1 MPRIIFKCP
10 YIKPGTERAAAH
22 LNNYVRYVATRD
34 GTDLL
39 KPDKAGQPATKKQ
52 RAMVERLLRDFPMC
66 RGMFEYEDYQSSP
79 TRATASEFITRAIE
93 DYGVPAEAQRSGFG
107 GERRSSEMSEL
118 SPQGGSEGYGACDDA
133 DQIAKRENY
142 VSYIAQRPRAERL
155 GAHGLFNGT
164 GDALELSR
172 IAEEVANHPGNVW
185 LPIISL
191 RREDAARL
199 GYDNAR
205 QWQALLSTYAPQIAD
220 TMNIPWE
227 QFRWYASYHD
237 EGAHPHVHMVCYSA
251 DGRSGFLDKEGIA
264 RIKSGLAKNIFRQ
277 ELTEIYRQQTQR
289 RDELVRQSG
298 EVMKEL
304 IRQMLS
310 GTLENP
316 RIEQLM
322 GELAQRLKST
332 SGKKQYGY
340 LKAPLKAV
348 VDEIVD
354 ELAKDTRVSS
364 TYDLWYQLR
373 EEVLRTYRDDLP
385 DRLPLS
391 RQTEFKRIKNVVV
404 EEAARLGEHTEVFT
418 PADIQEPPQAGE
430 DDGPEPEAESE
441 GSDVP
446 EEASEAPPAVVWS
459 DRYKRARSFL
469 YGDDETPQN
478 HEQACRLFMEE
489 ALDGNAL
496 AMHDLGRMFADGT
509 GVEADAEQ
517 SHAWYAKAL
526 SAFQTVERQRPN
538 RYVEYRIGKM
548 YAGGLGTE
556 QDDTAAAKWFSQA
569 AARGYQYAQY
579 SLAGLYSRGKG
590 VPQDDGKALELYT
603 LAAAQGFPYAAWE
616 LGKRY
621 CDGIGC
627 AVDGRQ
633 AARYFSAA
641 YDGFRTLADQRP
653 DDRLQYRIGWMLLH
667 GVGTERD
674 ETAALEWLEKSAE
687 LKNTYAEYQMAKHIL
702 ADPSAKPEQTRQVV
716 GWLTHAAEAGLD
728 CAQYALGKLY
738 RDGGPVA
745 QDMTQAVIW
754 FSQAAERGNQYAMYA
769 LGKLRLEADD
779 PAAARRW
786 FQQSADLGNQFAQYR
801 LGKLL
806 LCGDGV
812 AKDTAGAVRWL
823 TESAEQGNQYA
834 QYALGK
840 LYLLGKDIPQD
851 RESAVRWFTLAAEQG
866 NEYARYFLDHMDD
879 SPSLF
884 ASATRLLHHMGRIFQ
899 EQAPP
904 PSGGISFVDSKLR
917 RKIREKKIAM
927 GHKPDDHEEQGI
939 ALK

>member
-93 DYGVPAEAQRSGFG
+93 DNY
-107 GERRSSEMSEL
+107 
-118 SPQGGSEGYGACDDA
+118 

-364 TYDLWYQLR
+364 AYDLWYQLR

-430 DDGPEPEAESE
+430 DAGPEPEAESE

-469 YGDDETPQN
+469 YGDDETPQD

-489 ALDGNAL
+489 ALGGNAL

-556 QDDTAAAKWFSQA
+556 QNDREALVWFEK
-569 AARGYQYAQY
+569 AAR
-579 SLAGLYSRGKG
+579 
-590 VPQDDGKALELYT
+590 
-603 LAAAQGFPYAAWE
+603 
-616 LGKRY
+616 
-621 CDGIGC
+621 
-627 AVDGRQ
+627 
-633 AARYFSAA
+633 
-641 YDGFRTLADQRP
+641 QRNP
-653 DDRLQYRIGWMLLH
+653 
-667 GVGTERD
+667 
-674 ETAALEWLEKSAE
+674 
-687 LKNTYAEYQMAKHIL
+687 YAEYQMAKHIL

-728 CAQYALGKLY
+728 CAQYALGRLY

-745 QDMTQAVIW
+745 QDMTHAVIW

-904 PSGGISFVDSKLR
+904 PGAESPLWTAS
-917 RKIREKKIAM
+917 
-927 GHKPDDHEEQGI
+927 
-939 ALK
+939 

>member
-93 DYGVPAEAQRSGFG
+93 DNY
-107 GERRSSEMSEL
+107 
-118 SPQGGSEGYGACDDA
+118 

-164 GDALELSR
+164 GDALELSK

-191 RREDAARL
+191 RREGAARL

-205 QWQALLSTYAPQIAD
+205 QWQALLSNYAPQIAD

-316 RIEQLM
+316 RIAQLM

-354 ELAKDTRVSS
+354 ELAKDARVSS
-364 TYDLWYQLR
+364 AYDLWYQLR

-430 DDGPEPEAESE
+430 DAGPEPEAESE

-469 YGDDETPQN
+469 YGDDDTPQD

-509 GVEADAEQ
+509 GVEADTEQ

-556 QDDTAAAKWFSQA
+556 QNDREALVWFEKV
-569 AARGYQYAQY
+569 AR
-579 SLAGLYSRGKG
+579 
-590 VPQDDGKALELYT
+590 
-603 LAAAQGFPYAAWE
+603 
-616 LGKRY
+616 
-621 CDGIGC
+621 
-627 AVDGRQ
+627 
-633 AARYFSAA
+633 
-641 YDGFRTLADQRP
+641 QRNP
-653 DDRLQYRIGWMLLH
+653 
-667 GVGTERD
+667 
-674 ETAALEWLEKSAE
+674 
-687 LKNTYAEYQMAKHIL
+687 YAEYQMAKHIL
-702 ADPSAKPEQTRQVV
+702 ADPSAKPEQTRQAV

-745 QDMTQAVIW
+745 QDMTQAVIR

-786 FQQSADLGNQFAQYR
+786 FRQSADLGNQFAQYR

-806 LCGDGV
+806 LSGDGV
-812 AKDTAGAVRWL
+812 AKDTASAVRWL
-823 TESAEQGNQYA
+823 MESAEQGNQYA

-851 RESAVRWFTLAAEQG
+851 RESAVRWLTLAAEQG
-866 NEYARYFLDHMDD
+866 NEYAQFFLDHMDD

>member
-93 DYGVPAEAQRSGFG
+93 DNY
-107 GERRSSEMSEL
+107 
-118 SPQGGSEGYGACDDA
+118 

-205 QWQALLSTYAPQIAD
+205 QWQALLSNYAPQIAD

-340 LKAPLKAV
+340 LKASLKAV

-354 ELAKDTRVSS
+354 ELAKDSRVSS
-364 TYDLWYQLR
+364 AYDLWYQLR

-418 PADIQEPPQAGE
+418 PADTQEPPQAGE
-430 DDGPEPEAESE
+430 DAGPEPEAESE

-469 YGDDETPQN
+469 YGDDETPQD

-509 GVEADAEQ
+509 GVEADTEQ

-556 QDDTAAAKWFSQA
+556 QNDREALVWFEKV
-569 AARGYQYAQY
+569 AR
-579 SLAGLYSRGKG
+579 
-590 VPQDDGKALELYT
+590 
-603 LAAAQGFPYAAWE
+603 
-616 LGKRY
+616 
-621 CDGIGC
+621 
-627 AVDGRQ
+627 
-633 AARYFSAA
+633 
-641 YDGFRTLADQRP
+641 QRNP
-653 DDRLQYRIGWMLLH
+653 
-667 GVGTERD
+667 
-674 ETAALEWLEKSAE
+674 
-687 LKNTYAEYQMAKHIL
+687 YAEYQMAKHIL
-702 ADPSAKPEQTRQVV
+702 ADPSAKPEQTRQAV

-745 QDMTQAVIW
+745 QDMTQAVIR

-786 FQQSADLGNQFAQYR
+786 FRQSADLGNQFAQYQ

-866 NEYARYFLDHMDD
+866 NEYARYFLDHMND

-899 EQAPP
+899 EQALP

>member
-79 TRATASEFITRAIE
+79 TRAAASEFITRAIE
-93 DYGVPAEAQRSGFG
+93 DNY
-107 GERRSSEMSEL
+107 
-118 SPQGGSEGYGACDDA
+118 

-340 LKAPLKAV
+340 LKASLKAV

-354 ELAKDTRVSS
+354 ELAKDSRVSS
-364 TYDLWYQLR
+364 AYDLWYQLR

-430 DDGPEPEAESE
+430 DAGPEPEAESE

-469 YGDDETPQN
+469 YGDDDTPQD

-509 GVEADAEQ
+509 GVEADTEQ

-556 QDDTAAAKWFSQA
+556 QNDREALVWFEKV
-569 AARGYQYAQY
+569 AR
-579 SLAGLYSRGKG
+579 
-590 VPQDDGKALELYT
+590 
-603 LAAAQGFPYAAWE
+603 
-616 LGKRY
+616 
-621 CDGIGC
+621 
-627 AVDGRQ
+627 
-633 AARYFSAA
+633 
-641 YDGFRTLADQRP
+641 QRNP
-653 DDRLQYRIGWMLLH
+653 
-667 GVGTERD
+667 
-674 ETAALEWLEKSAE
+674 
-687 LKNTYAEYQMAKHIL
+687 YAEYQMAKHIL
-702 ADPSAKPEQTRQVV
+702 ADPSAKPEQTRQAV

-728 CAQYALGKLY
+728 CAQHALGKLY

-745 QDMTQAVIW
+745 QDMTQAVIR
-754 FSQAAERGNQYAMYA
+754 FSQAAKRGNQYAMYA

-786 FQQSADLGNQFAQYR
+786 FRQSADLGNQFAQYQ

-939 ALK
+939 ELK

>member
-79 TRATASEFITRAIE
+79 TRATASEFITRALE
-93 DYGVPAEAQRSGFG
+93 DNY
-107 GERRSSEMSEL
+107 
-118 SPQGGSEGYGACDDA
+118 

-205 QWQALLSTYAPQIAD
+205 QWQSLLSTYAPQIAD

-289 RDELVRQSG
+289 RDDLVRQSG

-332 SGKKQYGY
+332 SGRKQYGY

-354 ELAKDTRVSS
+354 ELAKDSRVSS
-364 TYDLWYQLR
+364 AYDLWYQLW
-373 EEVLRTYRDDLP
+373 EEVLRTYQDDLP

-418 PADIQEPPQAGE
+418 PADTQEPPQAGE
-430 DDGPEPEAESE
+430 DAGSEPEAESE

-469 YGDDETPQN
+469 YGDDDTPQD

-489 ALDGNAL
+489 ALGGNAL
-496 AMHDLGRMFADGT
+496 AMHDLGRLLAVGA

-556 QDDTAAAKWFSQA
+556 QNDREALVWFEK
-569 AARGYQYAQY
+569 AAR
-579 SLAGLYSRGKG
+579 
-590 VPQDDGKALELYT
+590 
-603 LAAAQGFPYAAWE
+603 
-616 LGKRY
+616 
-621 CDGIGC
+621 
-627 AVDGRQ
+627 
-633 AARYFSAA
+633 
-641 YDGFRTLADQRP
+641 QRNP
-653 DDRLQYRIGWMLLH
+653 
-667 GVGTERD
+667 
-674 ETAALEWLEKSAE
+674 
-687 LKNTYAEYQMAKHIL
+687 YAEYQMAKHIL
-702 ADPSAKPEQTRQVV
+702 ADPSAKPEQTRQAV

-806 LCGDGV
+806 LSGDGV

-927 GHKPDDHEEQGI
+927 GHKPDDHEEPVQQ
-939 ALK
+939 LR

>member
-1 MPRIIFKCP
+1 M
-10 YIKPGTERAAAH
+10 G
-22 LNNYVRYVATRD
+22 
-34 GTDLL
+34 
-39 KPDKAGQPATKKQ
+39 
-52 RAMVERLLRDFPMC
+52 
-66 RGMFEYEDYQSSP
+66 
-79 TRATASEFITRAIE
+79 
-93 DYGVPAEAQRSGFG
+93 G
-107 GERRSSEMSEL
+107 GE
-118 SPQGGSEGYGACDDA
+118 GYEACDDA
-133 DQIAKRENY
+133 AKRENY
-142 VSYIAQRPRAERL
+142 VSYIAQRPRAERI
-155 GAHGLFNGT
+155 GVHGLFNGT
-164 GDALELSR
+164 GDALVLSR

-354 ELAKDTRVSS
+354 ELAKDTHVSS
-364 TYDLWYQLR
+364 AYDLWYQLR

-404 EEAARLGEHTEVFT
+404 EAARLGEHTEVFT
-418 PADIQEPPQAGE
+418 PADTQEPPQAGE
-430 DDGPEPEAESE
+430 NAGPEPEVESE

-469 YGDDETPQN
+469 YGDDETPQD

-496 AMHDLGRMFADGT
+496 AMHDLGRMFVDGT
-509 GVEADAEQ
+509 GVEADTEQ
-517 SHAWYAKAL
+517 AHAWYAKAL

-538 RYVEYRIGKM
+538 RYVEYRIG
-548 YAGGLGTE
+548 
-556 QDDTAAAKWFSQA
+556 
-569 AARGYQYAQY
+569 
-579 SLAGLYSRGKG
+579 
-590 VPQDDGKALELYT
+590 
-603 LAAAQGFPYAAWE
+603 
-616 LGKRY
+616 
-621 CDGIGC
+621 
-627 AVDGRQ
+627 
-633 AARYFSAA
+633 
-641 YDGFRTLADQRP
+641 
-653 DDRLQYRIGWMLLH
+653 WMLLH
-667 GVGTERD
+667 GVGTEQD
-674 ETAALEWLEKSAE
+674 ESAALEWLEKSAE

-702 ADPSAKPEQTRQVV
+702 ANPSAKRERTRQAVD
-716 GWLTHAAEAGLD
+716 WLTHAAEAGLD

-745 QDMTQAVIW
+745 QDMTQAVIR

-779 PAAARRW
+779 PAAALRW
-786 FQQSADLGNQFAQYR
+786 FRQSANLGNQFAQYQ

-840 LYLLGKDIPQD
+840 LYLLGKDVPQD

-866 NEYARYFLDHMDD
+866 NEYARFFLDHMDD

>member
-10 YIKPGTERAAAH
+10 YIKPGTAKAAAH

-93 DYGVPAEAQRSGFG
+93 DNY
-107 GERRSSEMSEL
+107 
-118 SPQGGSEGYGACDDA
+118 

-348 VDEIVD
+348 VDEILD
-354 ELAKDTRVSS
+354 ELAKDSRVASA
-364 TYDLWYQLR
+364 YDLWYQLR

-430 DDGPEPEAESE
+430 DAGPEPEAESE

-469 YGDDETPQN
+469 YGDDETPQD

-496 AMHDLGRMFADGT
+496 AMHDLGRMFVDGT
-509 GVEADAEQ
+509 GVEADTEQ
-517 SHAWYAKAL
+517 AHAWYAKAL

-538 RYVEYRIGKM
+538 RYVEYRIG
-548 YAGGLGTE
+548 
-556 QDDTAAAKWFSQA
+556 
-569 AARGYQYAQY
+569 
-579 SLAGLYSRGKG
+579 
-590 VPQDDGKALELYT
+590 
-603 LAAAQGFPYAAWE
+603 
-616 LGKRY
+616 
-621 CDGIGC
+621 
-627 AVDGRQ
+627 
-633 AARYFSAA
+633 
-641 YDGFRTLADQRP
+641 
-653 DDRLQYRIGWMLLH
+653 WMLLH
-667 GVGTERD
+667 GVGTEQD
-674 ETAALEWLEKSAE
+674 ESAALEWLEKSAE

-702 ADPSAKPEQTRQVV
+702 ANPSAKRERTRQAVD
-716 GWLTHAAEAGLD
+716 WLTHAAEAGLD

-738 RDGGPVA
+738 RDGGSVA
-745 QDMTQAVIW
+745 QDMTQAVIR

-786 FQQSADLGNQFAQYR
+786 FRQSADLGNQFAQYQ

-840 LYLLGKDIPQD
+840 LYLLGKDISQD

-866 NEYARYFLDHMDD
+866 NEYARYFLDHMND

-939 ALK
+939 ELK

>member
-10 YIKPGTERAAAH
+10 YIKPGTAKAAAR

-34 GTDLL
+34 GVEKLT
-39 KPDKAGQPATKKQ
+39 PDKAALPATKKQ
-52 RAMVERLLRDFPMC
+52 RAMVERLLRDFPVC

-79 TRATASEFITRAIE
+79 TRAAASEFISRAIE
-93 DYGVPAEAQRSGFG
+93 DNY
-107 GERRSSEMSEL
+107 
-118 SPQGGSEGYGACDDA
+118 

-142 VSYIAQRPRAERL
+142 VSYIAQRPRAERF

-164 GDALELSR
+164 GDTLELSR

-191 RREDAARL
+191 RREDADRL
-199 GYDNAR
+199 GYNNAR
-205 QWQALLSTYAPQIAD
+205 QWQALLSNYAPQIAD
-220 TMNIPWE
+220 AMKIPWE

-237 EGAHPHVHMVCYSA
+237 EGTHPHIHMVCYSM
-251 DGRSGFLDKEGIA
+251 DGRSGFLDQEGIA

-289 RDELVRQSG
+289 RDELVQQSG

-316 RIEQLM
+316 RVEQLM

-332 SGKKQYGY
+332 SGRKQYGY

-354 ELAKDTRVSS
+354 KLAKDSRVSS
-364 TYDLWYQLR
+364 AYDLWYQLR

-404 EEAARLGEHTEVFT
+404 EEAVRLCEHTEVFT
-418 PADIQEPPQAGE
+418 PADTQEPSQAGE
-430 DDGPEPEAESE
+430 DASPEPE
-441 GSDVP
+441 DTP
-446 EEASEAPPAVVWS
+446 EAGDEAPPAVVWS
-459 DRYKRARSFL
+459 AQYKRARTL
-469 YGDDETPQN
+469 LHGDDDTPQD
-478 HEQACRLFMEE
+478 HKQAYRLFVEE
-489 ALDGNAL
+489 AIGGNAL
-496 AMHDLGRMFADGT
+496 AMHDLGRMLADGV
-509 GVEADAEQ
+509 GIDADAEQ

-526 SAFQTVERQRPN
+526 SAFQTVERRRPN

-548 YAGGLGTE
+548 YASGLGTE
-556 QDDTAAAKWFSQA
+556 LDDAAAAKWFSHS

-579 SLAGLYSRGKG
+579 SLAGLYSKGRG
-590 VPQDDGKALELYT
+590 VPQDDGKAMELYT

-621 CDGIGC
+621 RDRTGC
-627 AVDGRQ
+627 AADERQ

-641 YDGFRTLADQRP
+641 YDGFRMLADQRP
-653 DDRLQYRIGWMLLH
+653 DDRLQYRIGWMLLR

-674 ETAALEWLEKSAE
+674 ESAALEWLGKSAE
-687 LKNTYAEYQMAKHIL
+687 LKNPYAEYQVAKHIL
-702 ADPSAKPEQTRQVV
+702 ADPSARSEKVDQAVN
-716 GWLTHAAEAGLD
+716 WLTHAAGAGLD
-728 CAQYALGKLY
+728 YAQYALGKLY
-738 RDGGPVA
+738 RDGRSVA
-745 QDMTQAVIW
+745 QDTTQAVIW
-754 FSQAAERGNQYAMYA
+754 FSQAAEQGNQYAMYA

-779 PAAARRW
+779 PAAALRW
-786 FQQSADLGNQFAQYR
+786 FRQSANLGNQFAQYQM
-801 LGKLL
+801 GKLL
-806 LCGDGV
+806 LSGDGV
-812 AKDTAGAVRWL
+812 TRDTADAVRWL

-840 LYLLGKDIPQD
+840 LYLLGKDVPQD

-866 NEYARYFLDHMDD
+866 NEYARFFLDHMDD

-904 PSGGISFVDSKLR
+904 PGGGISFVDSKLR

-927 GHKPDDHEEQGI
+927 GHKPDDHEEQVQQ
-939 ALK
+939 LR

>member
-10 YIKPGTERAAAH
+10 YIKPGTAKAAAH

-79 TRATASEFITRAIE
+79 TRAAASEFITRALE
-93 DYGVPAEAQRSGFG
+93 DNVITGVPTQAQRSGLR
-107 GERRSSEMSEL
+107 GERRSSGMDEP
-118 SPQGGSEGYGACDDA
+118 SPLGGGEGYEACDDA
-133 DQIAKRENY
+133 AKRENY

-155 GAHGLFNGT
+155 GVHGLFNGT
-164 GDALELSR
+164 GDALVLSR

-220 TMNIPWE
+220 AMKIPWE

-354 ELAKDTRVSS
+354 ELAKDSRVSS
-364 TYDLWYQLR
+364 AYDLWYQLR

-404 EEAARLGEHTEVFT
+404 EEAVRLGEHTEVFT
-418 PADIQEPPQAGE
+418 PADTQELSQDDE
-430 DDGPEPEAESE
+430 DITSEPEAEPA
-441 GSDVP
+441 DTP
-446 EEASEAPPAVVWS
+446 EEADGAPPI
-459 DRYKRARSFL
+459 
-469 YGDDETPQN
+469 
-478 HEQACRLFMEE
+478 
-489 ALDGNAL
+489 
-496 AMHDLGRMFADGT
+496 
-509 GVEADAEQ
+509 
-517 SHAWYAKAL
+517 
-526 SAFQTVERQRPN
+526 RQVDP
-538 RYVEYRIGKM
+538 
-548 YAGGLGTE
+548 
-556 QDDTAAAKWFSQA
+556 
-569 AARGYQYAQY
+569 
-579 SLAGLYSRGKG
+579 
-590 VPQDDGKALELYT
+590 YT
-603 LAAAQGFPYAAWE
+603 LYRLA
-616 LGKRY
+616 KR
-621 CDGIGC
+621 
-627 AVDGRQ
+627 VL
-633 AARYFSAA
+633 
-641 YDGFRTLADQRP
+641 TKP
-653 DDRLQYRIGWMLLH
+653 D
-667 GVGTERD
+667 
-674 ETAALEWLEKSAE
+674 
-687 LKNTYAEYQMAKHIL
+687 
-702 ADPSAKPEQTRQVV
+702 AKPEQITHAVDQ
-716 GWLTHAAEAGLD
+716 LTHAAEAGLD
-728 CAQYALGKLY
+728 YAQYALGMLY
-738 RDGGPVA
+738 RNGGPVA
-745 QDMTQAVIW
+745 QDMIRAVIW
-754 FSQAAERGNQYAMYA
+754 FSQAAEQGNQYAMYA

-786 FQQSADLGNQFAQYR
+786 FRQSADLGNQFAQYR

-806 LCGDGV
+806 LSGDGV

-823 TESAEQGNQYA
+823 TKSAEQGNQYA

-840 LYLLGKDIPQD
+840 LYLLGKDVPQD
-851 RESAVRWFTLAAEQG
+851 REDAVRWLTLAAGQG
-866 NEYARYFLDHMDD
+866 NEYARFFLDHMDD

-904 PSGGISFVDSKLR
+904 PSGGISFVDSKLK

-927 GHKPDDHEEQGI
+927 GHKPNDHEEPEI
-939 ALK
+939 APRQI

>member
-39 KPDKAGQPATKKQ
+39 KPDKASQPATKKQ

-79 TRATASEFITRAIE
+79 TRAAASEFITRALE
-93 DYGVPAEAQRSGFG
+93 DNVITGVPTQAQRSGLR
-107 GERRSSEMSEL
+107 GERRSSGMDEP
-118 SPQGGSEGYGACDDA
+118 SPLGGGEGYEACDDA
-133 DQIAKRENY
+133 AKRENY
-142 VSYIAQRPRAERL
+142 VSYIAQRPRAERI
-155 GAHGLFNGT
+155 GVHGLFNGT
-164 GDALELSR
+164 GDALVLSR

-332 SGKKQYGY
+332 SGRKQYGY
-340 LKAPLKAV
+340 LKVPLKAV

-354 ELAKDTRVSS
+354 ELAKDTHVSS
-364 TYDLWYQLR
+364 AYDLWYQLR
-373 EEVLRTYRDDLP
+373 EEVLRTYRNDLP

-418 PADIQEPPQAGE
+418 PADTQEPPQAGE
-430 DDGPEPEAESE
+430 NAGPEPEVESE

-459 DRYKRARSFL
+459 DRYKQARSFL
-469 YGDDETPQN
+469 YGDDETPQD

-489 ALDGNAL
+489 ALDGNAQ
-496 AMHDLGRMFADGT
+496 AMHDLGRMFVDGT
-509 GVEADAEQ
+509 GVEADTEQ
-517 SHAWYAKAL
+517 AHAWYAKAL

-538 RYVEYRIGKM
+538 RYVEYRIG
-548 YAGGLGTE
+548 
-556 QDDTAAAKWFSQA
+556 
-569 AARGYQYAQY
+569 
-579 SLAGLYSRGKG
+579 
-590 VPQDDGKALELYT
+590 
-603 LAAAQGFPYAAWE
+603 
-616 LGKRY
+616 
-621 CDGIGC
+621 
-627 AVDGRQ
+627 
-633 AARYFSAA
+633 
-641 YDGFRTLADQRP
+641 
-653 DDRLQYRIGWMLLH
+653 WMLLH
-667 GVGTERD
+667 GVGTEQD
-674 ETAALEWLEKSAE
+674 ESAALEWLEKSAE

-702 ADPSAKPEQTRQVV
+702 ANPSAKRERTRQAVD
-716 GWLTHAAEAGLD
+716 WLTHAAEAGLD

-786 FQQSADLGNQFAQYR
+786 FRQSADLGNQFAQYQ

-840 LYLLGKDIPQD
+840 LYLLGKDISQD

-866 NEYARYFLDHMDD
+866 NEYARYFLDHMND

-927 GHKPDDHEEQGI
+927 GHKPDDHEEPVQQ
-939 ALK
+939 LR

>member
-39 KPDKAGQPATKKQ
+39 KPDKASQPATKKQ

-93 DYGVPAEAQRSGFG
+93 DNY
-107 GERRSSEMSEL
+107 
-118 SPQGGSEGYGACDDA
+118 

-220 TMNIPWE
+220 AMKIPWE

-354 ELAKDTRVSS
+354 ELAKDSRVSS
-364 TYDLWYQLR
+364 AYDLWYQLR

-404 EEAARLGEHTEVFT
+404 VEAAQLGEHTEVFT

-430 DDGPEPEAESE
+430 DAGPEPEAESE

-459 DRYKRARSFL
+459 DRYKQARSFL
-469 YGDDETPQN
+469 YGDDETPQD

-496 AMHDLGRMFADGT
+496 AMHDLGRMFVDGT
-509 GVEADAEQ
+509 GVEADTEQ
-517 SHAWYAKAL
+517 AHAWYAKAL

-538 RYVEYRIGKM
+538 RYVEYRIG
-548 YAGGLGTE
+548 
-556 QDDTAAAKWFSQA
+556 
-569 AARGYQYAQY
+569 
-579 SLAGLYSRGKG
+579 
-590 VPQDDGKALELYT
+590 
-603 LAAAQGFPYAAWE
+603 
-616 LGKRY
+616 
-621 CDGIGC
+621 
-627 AVDGRQ
+627 
-633 AARYFSAA
+633 
-641 YDGFRTLADQRP
+641 
-653 DDRLQYRIGWMLLH
+653 WMLLH
-667 GVGTERD
+667 GVGTEQD
-674 ETAALEWLEKSAE
+674 ESAALEWLEKSAE

-702 ADPSAKPEQTRQVV
+702 ANPSAKRERTRQAVD
-716 GWLTHAAEAGLD
+716 WLTHAAEAGLD

-738 RDGGPVA
+738 RDGGSVA
-745 QDMTQAVIW
+745 QDMTQAVIR

-840 LYLLGKDIPQD
+840 LYLLGKDISQD

-927 GHKPDDHEEQGI
+927 GHKPDDHEEQVQR
-939 ALK
+939 LR

>member
-93 DYGVPAEAQRSGFG
+93 DNY
-107 GERRSSEMSEL
+107 
-118 SPQGGSEGYGACDDA
+118 

-237 EGAHPHVHMVCYSA
+237 EGAHPHVHMVCYSM
-251 DGRSGFLDKEGIA
+251 DGRSGFFDKGGIA
-264 RIKSGLAKNIFRQ
+264 KIKAGLAKNIFRQ

-354 ELAKDTRVSS
+354 ELAKDSRVSS

-430 DDGPEPEAESE
+430 DAGPEPEAESE

-469 YGDDETPQN
+469 YGDDETPQD

-489 ALDGNAL
+489 ALGGNAL

-509 GVEADAEQ
+509 GVEADTEQ

-556 QDDTAAAKWFSQA
+556 QNDREALVWFEK
-569 AARGYQYAQY
+569 AAR
-579 SLAGLYSRGKG
+579 
-590 VPQDDGKALELYT
+590 
-603 LAAAQGFPYAAWE
+603 
-616 LGKRY
+616 
-621 CDGIGC
+621 
-627 AVDGRQ
+627 
-633 AARYFSAA
+633 
-641 YDGFRTLADQRP
+641 QRNP
-653 DDRLQYRIGWMLLH
+653 
-667 GVGTERD
+667 
-674 ETAALEWLEKSAE
+674 
-687 LKNTYAEYQMAKHIL
+687 YAEYQMAKHIL

-728 CAQYALGKLY
+728 CAQYALGRLY

-745 QDMTQAVIW
+745 QDMTHAVIW

-904 PSGGISFVDSKLR
+904 PGAESPLWTAS
-917 RKIREKKIAM
+917 
-927 GHKPDDHEEQGI
+927 
-939 ALK
+939 

>member
-430 DDGPEPEAESE
+430 DAGPEPEAESE

-702 ADPSAKPEQTRQVV
+702 ADPSAKPEQTRQAV

-745 QDMTQAVIW
+745 QDMTHAVIW

-840 LYLLGKDIPQD
+840 LYLLGKDISQD

>member
-1 MPRIIFKCP
+1 M
-10 YIKPGTERAAAH
+10 
-22 LNNYVRYVATRD
+22 
-34 GTDLL
+34 
-39 KPDKAGQPATKKQ
+39 
-52 RAMVERLLRDFPMC
+52 
-66 RGMFEYEDYQSSP
+66 
-79 TRATASEFITRAIE
+79 
-93 DYGVPAEAQRSGFG
+93 
-107 GERRSSEMSEL
+107 
-118 SPQGGSEGYGACDDA
+118 
-133 DQIAKRENY
+133 
-142 VSYIAQRPRAERL
+142 
-155 GAHGLFNGT
+155 
-164 GDALELSR
+164 
-172 IAEEVANHPGNVW
+172 
-185 LPIISL
+185 
-191 RREDAARL
+191 
-199 GYDNAR
+199 
-205 QWQALLSTYAPQIAD
+205 
-220 TMNIPWE
+220 
-227 QFRWYASYHD
+227 
-237 EGAHPHVHMVCYSA
+237 
-251 DGRSGFLDKEGIA
+251 
-264 RIKSGLAKNIFRQ
+264 
-277 ELTEIYRQQTQR
+277 
-289 RDELVRQSG
+289 
-298 EVMKEL
+298 
-304 IRQMLS
+304 
-310 GTLENP
+310 
-316 RIEQLM
+316 
-322 GELAQRLKST
+322 
-332 SGKKQYGY
+332 
-340 LKAPLKAV
+340 
-348 VDEIVD
+348 
-354 ELAKDTRVSS
+354 
-364 TYDLWYQLR
+364 
-373 EEVLRTYRDDLP
+373 
-385 DRLPLS
+385 
-391 RQTEFKRIKNVVV
+391 VV

-430 DDGPEPEAESE
+430 DAGLEPEAESE
-441 GSDVP
+441 SSDVP

-469 YGDDETPQN
+469 YGDDETPQD

-509 GVEADAEQ
+509 GVEADTEQ

-556 QDDTAAAKWFSQA
+556 QNDREALVWFEKV
-569 AARGYQYAQY
+569 AR
-579 SLAGLYSRGKG
+579 
-590 VPQDDGKALELYT
+590 
-603 LAAAQGFPYAAWE
+603 
-616 LGKRY
+616 
-621 CDGIGC
+621 
-627 AVDGRQ
+627 
-633 AARYFSAA
+633 
-641 YDGFRTLADQRP
+641 QRNP
-653 DDRLQYRIGWMLLH
+653 
-667 GVGTERD
+667 
-674 ETAALEWLEKSAE
+674 
-687 LKNTYAEYQMAKHIL
+687 YAEYQMAKHIL
-702 ADPSAKPEQTRQVV
+702 ADPSAKPEQTRQAV

-728 CAQYALGKLY
+728 CAQHALGKLY

-745 QDMTQAVIW
+745 QDMTQAVIR

-786 FQQSADLGNQFAQYR
+786 FRQSADLGNQFAQYQ

-840 LYLLGKDIPQD
+840 LYLLGKDISQD

-927 GHKPDDHEEQGI
+927 GHKPDDHEEPVQQ
-939 ALK
+939 LR

>member
-10 YIKPGTERAAAH
+10 YIKPGTAKAAAH

-39 KPDKAGQPATKKQ
+39 KPDKAGLPATKKQ

-79 TRATASEFITRAIE
+79 TRAAASEFITRAIE
-93 DYGVPAEAQRSGFG
+93 DNY
-107 GERRSSEMSEL
+107 
-118 SPQGGSEGYGACDDA
+118 
-133 DQIAKRENY
+133 DQISKRENY

-155 GAHGLFNGT
+155 GVHGLFNGT
-164 GDALELSR
+164 GDALELPR

-205 QWQALLSTYAPQIAD
+205 QWQALLSTYVPQIAD
-220 TMNIPWE
+220 AMRIPWE

-237 EGAHPHVHMVCYSA
+237 EGSHPHVHMVCYSA

-332 SGKKQYGY
+332 SGRKQYGY

-354 ELAKDTRVSS
+354 ELAKDARVSS
-364 TYDLWYQLR
+364 AYDLWYQLR

-418 PADIQEPPQAGE
+418 PADTQEPLQAGE
-430 DDGPEPEAESE
+430 NAGPEPEAVPV
-441 GSDVP
+441 DTP
-446 EEASEAPPAVVWS
+446 EEADRAPPI
-459 DRYKRARSFL
+459 
-469 YGDDETPQN
+469 
-478 HEQACRLFMEE
+478 
-489 ALDGNAL
+489 
-496 AMHDLGRMFADGT
+496 
-509 GVEADAEQ
+509 
-517 SHAWYAKAL
+517 
-526 SAFQTVERQRPN
+526 RQVDP
-538 RYVEYRIGKM
+538 
-548 YAGGLGTE
+548 
-556 QDDTAAAKWFSQA
+556 
-569 AARGYQYAQY
+569 
-579 SLAGLYSRGKG
+579 
-590 VPQDDGKALELYT
+590 YT
-603 LAAAQGFPYAAWE
+603 LYRLA
-616 LGKRY
+616 KRILM
-621 CDGIGC
+621 DPDTKSEQITH
-627 AVDGRQ
+627 AVD
-633 AARYFSAA
+633 
-641 YDGFRTLADQRP
+641 
-653 DDRLQYRIGWMLLH
+653 H
-667 GVGTERD
+667 
-674 ETAALEWLEKSAE
+674 
-687 LKNTYAEYQMAKHIL
+687 
-702 ADPSAKPEQTRQVV
+702 
-716 GWLTHAAEAGLD
+716 LTHAAEAGLD
-728 CAQYALGKLY
+728 YAQYALGMLY
-738 RDGGPVA
+738 RNGGPVV

-754 FSQAAERGNQYAMYA
+754 FSQAAEQGNQYAMYA

-779 PAAARRW
+779 PAAALRW
-786 FQQSADLGNQFAQYR
+786 FRQSADLGNQFAQYR

-806 LCGDGV
+806 LSGDGV

-851 RESAVRWFTLAAEQG
+851 RESAVRWLTLAAEQG
-866 NEYARYFLDHMDD
+866 NEYARFFLDHMDD

-927 GHKPDDHEEQGI
+927 GHKPNDHEEPEI
-939 ALK
+939 APRQI

>member
-1 MPRIIFKCP
+1 MDEP
-10 YIKPGTERAAAH
+10 
-22 LNNYVRYVATRD
+22 
-34 GTDLL
+34 
-39 KPDKAGQPATKKQ
+39 
-52 RAMVERLLRDFPMC
+52 
-66 RGMFEYEDYQSSP
+66 SP
-79 TRATASEFITRAIE
+79 L
-93 DYGVPAEAQRSGFG
+93 GG
-107 GERRSSEMSEL
+107 GE
-118 SPQGGSEGYGACDDA
+118 GYEACDDA
-133 DQIAKRENY
+133 AKRENY
-142 VSYIAQRPRAERL
+142 VSYIAQRPRAERI
-155 GAHGLFNGT
+155 GVHGLFNGT
-164 GDALELSR
+164 GDALVLSR

-332 SGKKQYGY
+332 SGRKQYGY

-354 ELAKDTRVSS
+354 ELAKDTHVSS
-364 TYDLWYQLR
+364 AYDLWYQLR
-373 EEVLRTYRDDLP
+373 EEVLRTYRNDLP

-418 PADIQEPPQAGE
+418 PADTQEPPQAGE
-430 DDGPEPEAESE
+430 NAGPEPEVESE

-459 DRYKRARSFL
+459 DRYKQARSFL
-469 YGDDETPQN
+469 YGDDETPQD

-496 AMHDLGRMFADGT
+496 AMHDLGRMFVDGT
-509 GVEADAEQ
+509 GVEADTEQ
-517 SHAWYAKAL
+517 AHAWYAKAL

-538 RYVEYRIGKM
+538 RYVEYRIG
-548 YAGGLGTE
+548 
-556 QDDTAAAKWFSQA
+556 
-569 AARGYQYAQY
+569 
-579 SLAGLYSRGKG
+579 
-590 VPQDDGKALELYT
+590 
-603 LAAAQGFPYAAWE
+603 
-616 LGKRY
+616 
-621 CDGIGC
+621 
-627 AVDGRQ
+627 
-633 AARYFSAA
+633 
-641 YDGFRTLADQRP
+641 
-653 DDRLQYRIGWMLLH
+653 WMLLH
-667 GVGTERD
+667 GVGTEQD
-674 ETAALEWLEKSAE
+674 ESAALEWLEKSAE

-702 ADPSAKPEQTRQVV
+702 ANPSAKRERTRQAVD
-716 GWLTHAAEAGLD
+716 WLTHAAEAGLD

-786 FQQSADLGNQFAQYR
+786 FRQSADLGNQFAQYQ

-840 LYLLGKDIPQD
+840 LYLLGKDISQD

-866 NEYARYFLDHMDD
+866 NEYARYFLNHMND

-927 GHKPDDHEEQGI
+927 GHKPDDHEEPVQQ
-939 ALK
+939 LR

>member
-93 DYGVPAEAQRSGFG
+93 DYGVPAEAQQSGFG

-220 TMNIPWE
+220 AMKIPWE

-354 ELAKDTRVSS
+354 ELAKDSRVSS
-364 TYDLWYQLR
+364 AYDLWYQLR

-430 DDGPEPEAESE
+430 DAGPEPEAESE

-469 YGDDETPQN
+469 YGDDETPQD

-509 GVEADAEQ
+509 GVEADVEQ

-556 QDDTAAAKWFSQA
+556 QNDREALVWFEKV
-569 AARGYQYAQY
+569 AR
-579 SLAGLYSRGKG
+579 
-590 VPQDDGKALELYT
+590 
-603 LAAAQGFPYAAWE
+603 
-616 LGKRY
+616 
-621 CDGIGC
+621 
-627 AVDGRQ
+627 
-633 AARYFSAA
+633 
-641 YDGFRTLADQRP
+641 QRNP
-653 DDRLQYRIGWMLLH
+653 
-667 GVGTERD
+667 
-674 ETAALEWLEKSAE
+674 
-687 LKNTYAEYQMAKHIL
+687 YAEYQMAKHIL
-702 ADPSAKPEQTRQVV
+702 ADPSAKPEQTRQAV

-728 CAQYALGKLY
+728 CAQYVLGKLY

-745 QDMTQAVIW
+745 QDMTQAVIR
-754 FSQAAERGNQYAMYA
+754 FSQAAKRGNQYAMYA

-786 FQQSADLGNQFAQYR
+786 FRQSADLGNQFAQYQ

-899 EQAPP
+899 EQALP